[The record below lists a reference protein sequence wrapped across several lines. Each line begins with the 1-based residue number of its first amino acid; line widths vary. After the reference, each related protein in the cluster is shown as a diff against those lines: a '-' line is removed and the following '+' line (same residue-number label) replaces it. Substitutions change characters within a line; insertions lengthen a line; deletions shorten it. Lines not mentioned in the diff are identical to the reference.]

1 LQLGVKAPPG
11 PCIPP
16 PAENALTGGWW
27 AQVIIVEDENGQIVR
42 ESMKDNDV
50 LTQYRTMRETLI
62 YLSHL
67 DHDDTEQQMVA
78 KLRQQVRRPRAAQG
92 RTALLACCCACE
104 LGILQSQLYETC
116 VIHAST
122 G

>member
-1 LQLGVKAPPG
+1 M
-11 PCIPP
+11 
-16 PAENALTGGWW
+16 
-27 AQVIIVEDENGQIVR
+27 EDENGQIVR

-78 KLRQQVRRPRAAQG
+78 KLRQQVCCPAPAALQAG
-92 RTALLACCCACE
+92 NIPSVPKPACV
-104 LGILQSQLYETC
+104 S
-116 VIHAST
+116 S
-122 G
+122 